1 VSPAIISGK
10 ATHEPLR
17 VCEVWVKMAS
27 TGINP
32 EMRCEYGPERL
43 AGQGLDPNQYESGD
57 RTIAALLA
65 DAPARNQVDL
75 VTTWRDGAYEVW
87 ARRGMIRFKR
97 YREDDGALHFEVIE
111 QVGENPIANQ
121 DPFAVSTIEEEL
133 RASEA
138 SGNSA
143 EDPNRAFLEPHT
155 VTHPFAYERIAQLF
169 DSPRAPDLMVSPKA
183 YTYGIQPGQHG
194 ALDVVQSRAPLIFSG
209 PGVKRGRHKIA
220 SRHVD
225 IAPTIARAMGFPQ
238 IDGCYLKR
246 QDGRPLHELLDAESS
261 ERPLAVYMI
270 LLDGLSH
277 SELTHQLE
285 NNRAAIPKLARLIDA
300 GAMLSHGSIV
310 NFPSITWPSHSTIMT
325 GAWCGHHDIVNPTYF
340 ERARRETVPVQ
351 GMVFDTERYLNP
363 EVETLYEAF
372 KRVSGAGT
380 ITVSIHEPQGRGA
393 DHNVFEKRVIGDK
406 LQLKDLTIAMMNT
419 AGAISPRW
427 PAEVHPAMHREEV
440 VDIRGMAQLINLL
453 EHCGEN
459 APENM
464 PKFFAHEF
472 VLTDGAGHDFGPH
485 HEGLREALYRTDAR
499 IGKVL
504 ELLGARGMLDS
515 TLFVITSDHGMAA
528 QDIALKANPT
538 VEPVKAGIK
547 GVYEEPMIYLRD
559 LHIECVRANDRRT
572 LRVTVMENDLASDG
586 ERPALEGAMVKL
598 LASDGVPLG
607 EATTSS
613 MGIAAF
619 ATPGN
624 LHDEDL
630 RLEVA
635 HADFNRRNISLA
647 GTSLHEDI
655 RKLLYE

>member
-1 VSPAIISGK
+1 
-10 ATHEPLR
+10 
-17 VCEVWVKMAS
+17 
-27 TGINP
+27 
-32 EMRCEYGPERL
+32 MRREYGPERP

-57 RTIAALLA
+57 RTIAALLG
-65 DAPARNQVDL
+65 DAPTRDQVDL
-75 VTTWRDGAYEVW
+75 VITWRDGAYEVW
-87 ARRGMIRFKR
+87 AGRGMIRFKR

-111 QVGENPIANQ
+111 QVGENPLANQ

-133 RASEA
+133 RASAA
-138 SGNSA
+138 SGHSTN
-143 EDPNRAFLEPHT
+143 DPNRAFLDPHAI
-155 VTHPFAYERIAQLF
+155 THPFAYERIAQLF
-169 DSPRAPDLMVSPKA
+169 DSPRAPDIMVSPKA

-209 PGVKRGRHKIA
+209 PGVKRGRHRVA

-225 IAPTIARAMGFPQ
+225 IAPTIAHAMGFPLL
-238 IDGCYLKR
+238 DGRYLKR

-261 ERPLAVYMI
+261 VRPHRVYMI

-277 SELTHQLE
+277 SELIHQLE
-285 NNRAAIPKLARLIDA
+285 TNRAAIPNLARLIDA

-325 GAWCGHHDIVNPTYF
+325 GTWCGHHDIVNPTYH

-372 KRVSGAGT
+372 KRVFGAET

-406 LQLKDLTIAMMNT
+406 IRLKDLTIAMMNT
-419 AGAISPRW
+419 AEAISPRW
-427 PAEVHPAMHREEV
+427 PAEEHPAMHREEV

-453 EHCGEN
+453 EHCSEN

-499 IGKVL
+499 IGKVM
-504 ELLGARGMLDS
+504 ELLAARGMLDS

-528 QDIALKANPT
+528 QDVALNANPA

-547 GVYEEPMIYLRD
+547 GVYAEPMIYLRD
-559 LHIECVRANDRRT
+559 MHIECARANDRRT
-572 LRVTVMENDLASDG
+572 LRVTVTENDIDQSGD
-586 ERPALEGAMVKL
+586 RPALEGAKVKL
-598 LASDGVPLG
+598 LTSDGTTLG

-613 MGIAAF
+613 MGVAAF

-624 LHDEDL
+624 LLDKDL

-635 HADFNRRNISLA
+635 HPDFNRRSMRFD
-647 GTSLHEDI
+647 GTPLHDDI
-655 RKLLYE
+655 RKRLYS